1 MRVLMCFLRRL
12 VLWWSRRAPRSGPRK
27 KVGNPGHKQTTSM
40 MHGQDWNGEQDL
52 TGWYISEK
60 LDGFRAFWDGS
71 KLISKNGNPLSVP
84 LEFTRCLPSDV
95 CLDGELWSGY
105 DGISRLL
112 SLLRA
117 PSHHN
122 ELHWKNVKFCVFDAP
137 MHPGSYPERH
147 SFASKSISGSGPH
160 VCSIPIQRCLGLPH
174 LKATLQEVT
183 QKKGEGLMLYHPEA
197 PHTPGRTSNL
207 LKVKAYSEEDVKLL
221 QCNPNSYSF
230 LCEQKNGATCTVKCS
245 GWDYMNPPAPGTIL
259 TVKHSGYF
267 KTSQKLKYPFLLRF
281 RPEITWQEIPNTQP

>member
-1 MRVLMCFLRRL
+1 
-12 VLWWSRRAPRSGPRK
+12 
-27 KVGNPGHKQTTSM
+27 
-40 MHGQDWNGEQDL
+40 MHGHEWNGEQDP
-52 TGWYISEK
+52 TGWIISEK
-60 LDGFRAFWDGS
+60 LDGLRAFWDGKRLFS
-71 KLISKNGNPLSVP
+71 KRGQPILAPVD
-84 LEFTRCLPSDV
+84 FTGPLPSGT
-95 CLDGELWSGY
+95 CLDGELWIDYGCFNT
-105 DGISRLL
+105 ISSMYRK
-112 SLLRA
+112 
-117 PSHHN
+117 SHLAN
-122 ELHWKNVKFCVFDAP
+122 NADLWRDVKYCVFDAP